1 MKKEYYIIGGLLIG
15 GLIIFLL
22 NKKEK
27 IVDLGTIKDVAKD
40 LSDIAPKIDLPEI
53 K

>member
-15 GLIIFLL
+15 GIILLFL

-27 IVDLGTIKDVAKD
+27 TVDLGNIKDIATE
-40 LSDIAPKIDLPEI
+40 IAPKIELPDA

>member
-15 GLIIFLL
+15 GIIIYLL

-27 IVDLGTIKDVAKD
+27 IVDMGILKEVAKD
-40 LSDIAPKIDLPEI
+40 LSEVAPKIDLPEI

>member
-15 GLIIFLL
+15 GLILFLM

-27 IVDLGTIKDVAKD
+27 INVLGDIKEIATE
-40 LSDIAPKIDLPEI
+40 IAPKIDLPTPEI

>member
-15 GLIIFLL
+15 GIIIYLL

-27 IVDLGTIKDVAKD
+27 IVDMGTLKDVAKD
-40 LSDIAPKIDLPEI
+40 LSEVAPKIDLPEI